1 MKRTIASAGVAAAL
15 ALVAA
20 APASA
25 GSCRTVKCFN
35 KQVAR
40 LNADMTELAN
50 ALNCLQPFAVSRYPG
65 YDYNGFAGAT
75 TALDFTESG
84 DEVSTWVMAIP
95 PGNCGAPH
103 FRSGVTRRAFGTDPG
118 PALDEAKRTAG
129 GGR

>member
-1 MKRTIASAGVAAAL
+1 MKRIIASIGVASAL

-40 LNADMTELAN
+40 LNADVTELAN
-50 ALNCLQPFAVSRYPG
+50 ALNCLQPMAVSRYPG

-75 TALDFTESG
+75 TALDFTEPG
-84 DEVSTWVMAIP
+84 DEVSTWVMTIP
-95 PGNCGAPH
+95 PGNCGSPH
-103 FRSGVTRRAFGTDPG
+103 FRSGAAQRAFGADPG
-118 PALDEAKRTAG
+118 PALDQAKRNGG